1 MRDLRVRHGRNSG
14 LSVPNNAR
22 AIALRINGIEHRVE
36 VDRDR
41 SLLEV
46 LRDELDLTGAK
57 YGCGEGQCGACTV
70 LLDGRPVRSCLVPVA
85 AAERVSVRTIEGLAT
100 DGALHPV
107 QEAFIDAGSMQ
118 CGYCTP
124 GMIMASV
131 ALLET
136 EPDPGSEAIEST
148 LQGNVCRCGTHHRI
162 VDAVRDAARALRGE
176 RR

>member
-1 MRDLRVRHGRNSG
+1 MEEI
-14 LSVPNNAR
+14 
-22 AIALRINGIEHRVE
+22 AIALRVNGIEHRVE

-85 AAERVSVRTIEGLAT
+85 AAERVPIRTIEGLAT

-124 GMIMASV
+124 GMILASV

-136 EPDPGSEAIEST
+136 DPDPDSDAIERA